1 MIKATTMIIGEA
13 ASRSLRGSSVH
24 HGNLGRSN
32 SNGAG
37 SVHANRTVDQ
47 MASAVSGV
55 VPQDYL
61 PSVYGSAEWQAA
73 WADDS
78 LVQQGKLIT
87 VRVCVLVDRLAILVR
102 QIGQQPEH
110 EPPYPPPRLDPTKPT
125 GHPTEQ
131 LVQHPRP
138 SLGCYA
144 AAHDPA

>member
-78 LVQQGKLIT
+78 LVQLGGPVFSGQLFS
-87 VRVCVLVDRLAILVR
+87 RLF
-102 QIGQQPEH
+102 H
-110 EPPYPPPRLDPTKPT
+110 
-125 GHPTEQ
+125 
-131 LVQHPRP
+131 
-138 SLGCYA
+138 A
-144 AAHDPA
+144 ASCWFRYSV